1 MKKKYLSILLLGTL
15 LLHFGIGKAE
25 NPDQKLDSIFE
36 IQDYVEKTLNIKSS
50 TISSRNDFPL
60 IKEILEKKCP
70 AESIDEAQN
79 TLEQTLPTRQELISQ
94 ISPNRIKYEFEK
106 IKTSTLQIQ
115 TENPTEFC
123 KIKYISYTFLEMM
136 RNQNLSH
143 YQNEQEHPAA
153 NPKQSEREN
162 SASQNQ
168 QPTIEVQ
175 NNTKNLSWED
185 LTFAEQTKQLAHEEL
200 TNLLSLGILNPHDQ
214 ETLNNHIEI
223 NYLPWC
229 KKTHGSFHILQNKTT
244 KEKKFK
250 TLKLNIAICNTP
262 EYQANYRAYFKQIL
276 AHELGHYIYF
286 FRDQDH
292 QAFDTICRNNEQN
305 TCNAKGFFSEYAQ
318 KSKEEDY
325 AESFA
330 YRYKNLE
337 KEKEFWSAPTSEA
350 IYQKENPF
358 NQLFA
363 SH

>member
-15 LLHFGIGKAE
+15 LLHFGTGKAE
-25 NPDQKLDSIFE
+25 NSDQKLNSIFE

-79 TLEQTLPTRQELISQ
+79 TLEQTFPTRQELISQ

-123 KIKYISYTFLEMM
+123 KKKYISYTFLEMM

-143 YQNEQEHPAA
+143 YQNEQEHP
-153 NPKQSEREN
+153 
-162 SASQNQ
+162 
-168 QPTIEVQ
+168 TIEVQ

-185 LTFAEQTKQLAHEEL
+185 LTFAEQTKQFAHEEL
-200 TNLLSLGILNPHDQ
+200 TNLLSLGILTPHDQ

-286 FRDQDH
+286 FRDQH
-292 QAFDTICRNNEQN
+292 PQAFDAICRNNEQN

-337 KEKEFWSAPTSEA
+337 KEFWSAPTNEA
-350 IYQKENPF
+350 IYQKENHF